1 MARRSTEGWTPWALS
16 TGLHGLLLALL
27 AGGVFLTRMQP
38 PTDTALA
45 LEAVVVDA
53 ATLAALQRNVAP
65 RTAPPLPDPPQ
76 PAPPQPVPQQ
86 SAPPAEPTPV
96 RPVEAKQR
104 PTPTPPKP
112 SVSAKPAEPAKRVEP
127 TKPVEP
133 AKAVEATKPVE
144 RSKPAVPAVDPARV
158 AAEAELQ
165 AALDEEERV
174 SALRASGL
182 AAEWSAAIRARIE
195 RAWIRPD
202 SARPGLDCTVAV
214 TQTPGGTVLRVAV
227 RSCNGDEAVR
237 QSIEDAVL
245 RASPLPAPPD
255 PALFERE
262 LLLRFRPD
270 V

>member
-1 MARRSTEGWTPWALS
+1 MARRATAGWIPWALS
-16 TGLHGLLLALL
+16 TGLHGVLLALL

-53 ATLAALQRNVAP
+53 ATLAALQRGVAP
-65 RTAPPLPDPPQ
+65 RPAPPQPALPQ

-96 RPVEAKQR
+96 RPVEAKPR

-112 SVSAKPAEPAKRVEP
+112 SVSTKPAEPAKRVEP
-127 TKPVEP
+127 IKPVEP
-133 AKAVEATKPVE
+133 AKAVEPAKPVE
-144 RSKPAVPAVDPARV
+144 RSKPAMPAVDPARA

-174 SALRASGL
+174 ASLRASGL
-182 AAEWSAAIRARIE
+182 AAQWSAAIRARIE

-214 TQTPGGTVLRVAV
+214 TQAPGGTVLRVAV
-227 RSCNGDEAVR
+227 RTCNGDEAVR

>member
-1 MARRSTEGWTPWALS
+1 MARRVTAGWSPWALS
-16 TGLHGLLLALL
+16 TGLHGVLLAML
-27 AGGVFLTRMQP
+27 AGGVVLTRMQP

-53 ATLAALQRNVAP
+53 ATLAALQRSVA
-65 RTAPPLPDPPQ
+65 PQ
-76 PAPPQPVPQQ
+76 PAPAVQQP
-86 SAPPAEPTPV
+86 APAPAPTPV
-96 RPVEAKQR
+96 PPVEAKPR
-104 PTPTPPKP
+104 PTPTQPKP
-112 SVSAKPAEPAKRVEP
+112 SVSTKPTEPAKPVEP
-127 TKPVEP
+127 TKAVEP
-133 AKAVEATKPVE
+133 TKVVEPVKPVE
-144 RSKPAVPAVDPARV
+144 RNKPVVPAVDPARA

-165 AALDEEERV
+165 AALAEEERV
-174 SALRASGL
+174 AALRASGL
-182 AAEWSAAIRARIE
+182 AAQWSAAIRARIE

-214 TQTPGGTVLRVAV
+214 TQAPGGTVLRVAV

>member
-1 MARRSTEGWTPWALS
+1 MARRATAGWSPWALS
-16 TGLHGLLLALL
+16 TGLHAVLLAML
-27 AGGVFLTRMQP
+27 AGGVVLTRMQP

-53 ATLAALQRNVAP
+53 ATLAALQRSVV
-65 RTAPPLPDPPQ
+65 
-76 PAPPQPVPQQ
+76 PQPVAQR
-86 SAPPAEPTPV
+86 SAPPPPAVPRSAPAPEPTPV
-96 RPVEAKQR
+96 RPVEAEPR
-104 PTPTPPKP
+104 PTPPKP
-112 SVSAKPAEPAKRVEP
+112 SVSTKPAEPAKRVEP

-133 AKAVEATKPVE
+133 AKTVEPAKPVE
-144 RSKPAVPAVDPARV
+144 RKPVAPAVDPARA

-165 AALDEEERV
+165 AALAEEERV
-174 SALRASGL
+174 AALRASGL
-182 AAEWSAAIRARIE
+182 AAQWSAAIRARIE

-214 TQTPGGTVLRVAV
+214 TQAPGGTVLRVAV

>member
-1 MARRSTEGWTPWALS
+1 MGRRSTAGWTPWALS
-16 TGLHGLLLALL
+16 TGLHGLLLVMIV
-27 AGGVFLTRMQP
+27 GGVLATRMYP

-53 ATLAALQRNVAP
+53 ATLAALQRSVAPPSRPVAP
-65 RTAPPLPDPPQ
+65 R
-76 PAPPQPVPQQ
+76 PA
-86 SAPPAEPTPV
+86 SPPAENSPPPEPVVERPSEPRAQPKSAASAKSAAPLKPAGTP
-96 RPVEAKQR
+96 
-104 PTPTPPKP
+104 
-112 SVSAKPAEPAKRVEP
+112 KPAEPVKAAEP
-127 TKPVEP
+127 VKP
-133 AKAVEATKPVE
+133 AAS
-144 RSKPAVPAVDPARV
+144 SKPAAPAVDPARV

-165 AALDEEERV
+165 AALAEEARV
-174 SALRASGL
+174 GQLRASGL
-182 AAEWSAAIRARIE
+182 AAQWSAAIRARIE

-214 TQTPGGTVLRVAV
+214 TQAPGGTVLRVAV

-262 LLLRFRPD
+262 LILRFRPD

>member
-1 MARRSTEGWTPWALS
+1 MARRATAEWSPWALS

-27 AGGVFLTRMQP
+27 AGGVVLTRMQP

-45 LEAVVVDA
+45 IEALVVDA
-53 ATLAALQRNVAP
+53 ATLAALQRSVAP
-65 RTAPPLPDPPQ
+65 LPRPATPQ
-76 PAPPQPVPQQ
+76 PAPQPAPQLTTRPPPKSAPSPEPTLVREVDAKPKPKAQPQP
-86 SAPPAEPTPV
+86 TP
-96 RPVEAKQR
+96 
-104 PTPTPPKP
+104 
-112 SVSAKPAEPAKRVEP
+112 
-127 TKPVEP
+127 
-133 AKAVEATKPVE
+133 
-144 RSKPAVPAVDPARV
+144 SKPAAATAPSEPVKRAEPVKPSPQPSAPAMDPARA

-165 AALDEEERV
+165 AALAEEERV
-174 SALRASGL
+174 VALRASGL
-182 AAEWSAAIRARIE
+182 AAQWSAAIRARIE

-214 TQTPGGTVLRVAV
+214 TQAPGGTVLRVAV
-227 RSCNGDEAVR
+227 RDCNGDEAVR

-262 LLLRFRPD
+262 LILRFRPD